1 MILVSR
7 RCGSRNNSQR
17 CAVPGGSSARLATLA
32 DEMCIVAL
40 NTGMKVVKRLIAAT
54 WLLLSMP
61 FVAQAGQELFVT
73 PLNPG
78 QLLNKQAVVET
89 TEGTII
95 IDLLPEAAPNHVG
108 LFIQKV
114 AEGEYDGTSFHRM
127 VLRGIIQGGDPLSK
141 DPARRNEYGRGGLG
155 LVAAEPSDERHSAG
169 TVSSVGVPGDPNSDG
184 TQFLVTVGAQPGLDG
199 HHTIWGRVAEGL
211 SVVAR
216 ISETPVDTEGM
227 ATERV
232 EVVSVSIRDW
242 SPPTPPPFTTETVAE
257 LAAYRAVLETSAGSV
272 TFELFPDR
280 APEHVRN
287 FLRLA
292 GAGVYDGMAFHRVV
306 PGFVVQ
312 TGSIPSRSTPLSEEQ
327 RAVVVNLAPE
337 FSDTSHVK
345 GIVSMARGDDE
356 DSASTSFFIVTGA
369 APELDGVYTVFGR
382 VVEGMGA
389 VEQIE
394 SAATDGETPVN
405 RIDLRQIRLERN

>member
-1 MILVSR
+1 MR
-7 RCGSRNNSQR
+7 
-17 CAVPGGSSARLATLA
+17 T
-32 DEMCIVAL
+32 DEMLIVAL
-40 NTGMKVVKRLIAAT
+40 NTGMQMVKRLVLTT
-54 WLLLSMP
+54 WLLLSVP

-73 PLNPG
+73 PLLPG

-89 TEGTII
+89 TKGTII
-95 IDLLPEAAPNHVG
+95 IDLLAEAAPNHVG
-108 LFIQKV
+108 LFIQK
-114 AEGEYDGTSFHRM
+114 ATEGEYDGTSFHRM
-127 VLRGIIQGGDPLSK
+127 VLRGIIQGGDPFSK
-141 DPARRNEYGRGGLG
+141 DPARRNEYGQGGLG

-184 TQFLVTVGAQPGLDG
+184 TQFLVTVVAQPGLDG

-211 SVVAR
+211 PVVAR
-216 ISETPVDTEGM
+216 ISETPIDAEGT

-232 EVVSVSIRDW
+232 EIVSVSVRDW
-242 SPPTPPPFTTETVAE
+242 SPPAPPPFTTETVAD

-272 TFELFPDR
+272 TLELFPDR

-292 GAGVYDGMAFHRVV
+292 AAGVYDGMAFHRVV

-327 RAVVVNLAPE
+327 RAVVVNLAAE

-345 GIVSMARGDDE
+345 GIVSMARGDGE
-356 DSASTSFFIVTGA
+356 DSASTSFFIVTGEA
-369 APELDGVYTVFGR
+369 TELDGVYTVFGR

-394 SAATDGETPVN
+394 SAATDGETPIN
-405 RIDLRQIRLERN
+405 RIELRQIRLERN

>member
-1 MILVSR
+1 VT
-7 RCGSRNNSQR
+7 
-17 CAVPGGSSARLATLA
+17 VPSGSSVQLVMRT

-40 NTGMKVVKRLIAAT
+40 NTGMQMVKRLVLTT
-54 WLLLSMP
+54 WLLLSTP

-73 PLNPG
+73 PLPPG
-78 QLLNKQAVVET
+78 QLFNKQAVVET
-89 TEGTII
+89 TKGTII
-95 IDLLPEAAPNHVG
+95 IDLLAEAAPNHVG
-108 LFIQKV
+108 LFIQK
-114 AEGEYDGTSFHRM
+114 AADGEYDGTSFHRM
-127 VLRGIIQGGDPLSK
+127 VLRGIIQGGDPFSK
-141 DPARRNEYGRGGLG
+141 DPARRNEYGQGGLG

-184 TQFLVTVGAQPGLDG
+184 TQFLVTVVAQPGLDG

-216 ISETPVDTEGM
+216 ISETLVDAEGM

-232 EVVSVSIRDW
+232 EIVSVSIRDW
-242 SPPTPPPFTTETVAE
+242 SPPIPPPFTTETVAE
-257 LAAYRAVLETSAGSV
+257 LATYRAVLETSVGSV
-272 TFELFPDR
+272 AFEFFPDR

-292 GAGVYDGMAFHRVV
+292 AAGVYDGMAFHRVV

-312 TGSIPSRSTPLSEEQ
+312 TGSIPSRTTPLSEEQ
-327 RAVVVNLAPE
+327 RAVVVNLTPE

-369 APELDGVYTVFGR
+369 APELDGIYTVFGR
-382 VVEGMGA
+382 VVDGMGA
-389 VEQIE
+389 VERME

-405 RIDLRQIRLERN
+405 RIELREIRLERN

>member
-1 MILVSR
+1 ML
-7 RCGSRNNSQR
+7 
-17 CAVPGGSSARLATLA
+17 
-32 DEMCIVAL
+32 IVAL
-40 NTGMKVVKRLIAAT
+40 NTGMQMVKRLVLTT
-54 WLLLSMP
+54 WLLLSVP

-73 PLNPG
+73 PLLPG

-89 TEGTII
+89 TKGTII
-95 IDLLPEAAPNHVG
+95 IDLLAEAAPNHVG
-108 LFIQKV
+108 LFIQK
-114 AEGEYDGTSFHRM
+114 ATEGEYDGTSFHRM
-127 VLRGIIQGGDPLSK
+127 VLRGIIQGGDPFSK
-141 DPARRNEYGRGGLG
+141 DPARRNEYGQGGLG

-184 TQFLVTVGAQPGLDG
+184 TQFLVTVVAQPGLDG

-211 SVVAR
+211 PVVAR
-216 ISETPVDTEGM
+216 ISETPIDAEGT

-232 EVVSVSIRDW
+232 EIVSVSVRDW
-242 SPPTPPPFTTETVAE
+242 SPPAPPPFTTETVAD

-272 TFELFPDR
+272 TLELFPDR

-292 GAGVYDGMAFHRVV
+292 AARVYDGMAFHRVV

-405 RIDLRQIRLERN
+405 RIELRRIRLEQN